1 MSKKFYDARTTSP
14 EHSIIAYSNYAS
26 IQPTKKKK
34 KKRYSAIIPQDI
46 PLQSSP
52 LTLYN
57 QAFPFALGTCA
68 HCRTE

>member
-34 KKRYSAIIPQDI
+34 EKVFSNYSSRYSVAEFSFD
-46 PLQSSP
+46 
-52 LTLYN
+52 TV
-57 QAFPFALGTCA
+57 
-68 HCRTE
+68 